1 MKRHKKHGPIS
12 KNFLML
18 YDRKDLF
25 ITEQFLIDHLKL
37 QLFAITQTKV
47 IRSKIN
53 KKCKALKRWFGREG
67 KLA

>member
-1 MKRHKKHGPIS
+1 
-12 KNFLML
+12 ML